1 MPLESRR
8 SYVSSR
14 LPYFVLDGLRVEATC
29 FAGFSDQDRAG
40 VEGRQLGPPPVRAA
54 AHACALHA
62 EPGIRLFSLQ
72 QGPGRRRA
80 ATIPAEDIAV
90 PDIESL
96 AATIMTF
103 DLIVTIET
111 MVAHLA
117 GALGTPVLTTLHA
130 DCDWRWPKTARRS
143 I

>member
-1 MPLESRR
+1 M
-8 SYVSSR
+8 
-14 LPYFVLDGLRVEATC
+14 
-29 FAGFSDQDRAG
+29 
-40 VEGRQLGPPPVRAA
+40 GPPPVRAA
-54 AHACALHA
+54 AHACSLHA
-62 EPGIRLFSLQ
+62 GPGIRPFSLQ
-72 QGPGRRRA
+72 QGSGRRRA

-96 AATIMTF
+96 AATIMAF

-117 GALGTPVLTTLHA
+117 CAPGTPMLTTLHA
-130 DCDWRWPKTARRS
+130 DCDWRWPKTAHRS